1 MKILMIGGTG
11 TISYDATKYFLAQNH
26 DVYLLNR
33 GNRNNL
39 SDERLNY
46 IIGNANDAKSLESA
60 LDGKE
65 FDVILDFILYNVNQM
80 KERLAI
86 YNNKCKQFIFI
97 SSATA
102 YKPTD
107 EIITEK
113 TELGND
119 NWEYSRTKK
128 ECEIYLREN
137 SSKYSFYY
145 TIVRPYITYDNR
157 RIPLPVITKI
167 RYYSLINRIES
178 DKPIIMCGDGNN
190 KLTLTHTRDFA
201 VALEGLLLN
210 EKAFNEDFH
219 ITGDC
224 VVTWNDILAIIEK
237 ILNKKAIVIN
247 IPVEKLAV
255 YFPSERDELLYDK
268 SLNHVFDNKKIC
280 SAVPQFKTTYTVE
293 SGLRDTINNLKNS
306 EDLSKIDSVWD
317 YSVNT
322 IIEKYEK
329 ETKSSYIHKADIWS
343 KCMYLLY
350 QKSKCTFLKKVFNRL
365 RYYRGKI

>member
-1 MKILMIGGTG
+1 
-11 TISYDATKYFLAQNH
+11 
-26 DVYLLNR
+26 
-33 GNRNNL
+33 
-39 SDERLNY
+39 
-46 IIGNANDAKSLESA
+46 
-60 LDGKE
+60 
-65 FDVILDFILYNVNQM
+65 
-80 KERLAI
+80 
-86 YNNKCKQFIFI
+86 
-97 SSATA
+97 
-102 YKPTD
+102 
-107 EIITEK
+107 
-113 TELGND
+113 
-119 NWEYSRTKK
+119 
-128 ECEIYLREN
+128 
-137 SSKYSFYY
+137 
-145 TIVRPYITYDNR
+145 
-157 RIPLPVITKI
+157 
-167 RYYSLINRIES
+167 
-178 DKPIIMCGDGNN
+178 MCGDGNN

-350 QKSKCTFLKKVFNRL
+350 QKSKCTFSKKVFNRL